1 MGCLGQEVKSHIV
14 GKCNPKDGLP
24 IPGLL
29 SSPLN
34 PAPSDCSP
42 MRALLVDSSRCMLA
56 GSKQGGSSFVRP
68 TGPQEEWKEIKIFLV
83 LVWGVCVH
91 VFVCVCGGR
100 IQRLWEAASASNRK
114 NEFLFLFSV
123 CSGLH
128 LQQMEVPRLRV
139 GISAAAAGPGHSR
152 SNARSEP
159 SLQPMPQSEAMPYP

>member
-91 VFVCVCGGR
+91 VFVCVCVVGGSKGSGR
-100 IQRLWEAASASNRK
+100 RLVLQTERMNFFFF
-114 NEFLFLFSV
+114 FLSV
-123 CSGLH
+123 
-128 LQQMEVPRLRV
+128 
-139 GISAAAAGPGHSR
+139 
-152 SNARSEP
+152 
-159 SLQPMPQSEAMPYP
+159 